1 MAISFGGGISIG
13 GGITITAPSAAVVNG
28 SATFNGST
36 QYLTLPNSSVPVNLS
51 TGDFTAEC
59 WFVTT
64 SASTAQTLFWL
75 GGNTN
80 AYATVRLAIDT
91 SGLILYV
98 SVDGASWAIISGV
111 IGTVASNTWN
121 HVAVTRSGSTF
132 KVYLNGTQVGT
143 NYTQAGTL
151 YAGTLNYIGA
161 LNYSAIVSN
170 PYRQL
175 NGYISNA
182 RIVKDVVVYNPTGSV
197 SFNGSSQYLTV
208 PSSAAFTFGSG
219 DFTVE
224 AWIRPATV
232 TGTKAIAG
240 IFVSGTGGWY
250 FGLNGN
256 TLRLSSGFVDYD
268 GATSMIANTWYHVA
282 ATKSSGFLRMYVN
295 GVQVG
300 TTTDVSGQNW
310 TIQNTLYVG
319 RLNGEASWYW
329 NGYISNFRIV
339 KGVAVYTANF
349 NPGTNPL
356 TSTQSANVN
365 GNPSLAITGTSTSLL
380 LNTPNTASFL
390 TDSSTNNFTVTN
402 VGTATSNA
410 LAPVA
415 SFATPTGPL
424 TSTQSANQNGSPSAA
439 ITGTSTGVLL
449 NTYYGASFLADAST
463 NNLTVTNVASVTSST
478 LSPFTPAT
486 PGSVLF
492 NGTNQ
497 VLTIPDNAVFE
508 MSGDFT
514 LEAWFYMTASPTDQG
529 DIITKGASGN
539 FQPYSVYVNASNAI
553 TLKSSSTGLA
563 WDVANAVTFGT
574 VTLNTWNHV
583 AVSRS
588 GTAMRLFLNG
598 TLNATITNGLALY
611 NNAFP
616 VGIGARSDATE
627 LFTGYISNARIVKGV
642 AVYTSA
648 FTPSTVPLTS
658 TQSANVNGTPS
669 AAITGTSTSLLLN
682 TVTGLEY
689 LKDSSSNNFTVTN
702 VGSATGNALDPF

>member
-182 RIVKDVVVYNPTGSV
+182 RIVKGVVVY
-197 SFNGSSQYLTV
+197 
-208 PSSAAFTFGSG
+208 
-219 DFTVE
+219 
-224 AWIRPATV
+224 
-232 TGTKAIAG
+232 
-240 IFVSGTGGWY
+240 
-250 FGLNGN
+250 
-256 TLRLSSGFVDYD
+256 
-268 GATSMIANTWYHVA
+268 
-282 ATKSSGFLRMYVN
+282 
-295 GVQVG
+295 
-300 TTTDVSGQNW
+300 TTT
-310 TIQNTLYVG
+310 
-319 RLNGEASWYW
+319 
-329 NGYISNFRIV
+329 F
-339 KGVAVYTANF
+339 
-349 NPGTNPL
+349 
-356 TSTQSANVN
+356 
-365 GNPSLAITGTSTSLL
+365 
-380 LNTPNTASFL
+380 TPA
-390 TDSSTNNFTVTN
+390 
-402 VGTATSNA
+402 
-410 LAPVA
+410 
-415 SFATPTGPL
+415 TGPL
-424 TSTQSANQNGSPSAA
+424 TSTQSADQNGIPSAA

-478 LSPFTPAT
+478 LSPFTPTT